1 MDSALAACTWTA
13 SCQDVESVARDMR
26 EAHSS
31 TVRGR
36 DAPSPSQ
43 ENAASA
49 TEPGPSYSYVSTG
62 HSTREIDLTLPQNK
76 EMQISSCKRG
86 FANSQ
91 TIAN

>member
-1 MDSALAACTWTA
+1 MQPAPGRLRARTCVGCSGYAGGTFFDS
-13 SCQDVESVARDMR
+13 ER
-26 EAHSS
+26 E
-31 TVRGR
+31 GR
-36 DAPSPSQ
+36 APSPSQ